1 MGERRGLNPRMMES
15 QSIALPLG
23 YARHLYNN
31 FIILYIIS
39 SSNFPL
45 FSPLLFT
52 KAEKDVLAEQSCSPR
67 AKLLLA
73 LRA

>member
-1 MGERRGLNPRMMES
+1 VIIRIKFYKKYIKNKLLKKVMGERRGLNPRMMES

-45 FSPLLFT
+45 FSQLLFT
-52 KAEKDVLAEQSCSPR
+52 KGEK
-67 AKLLLA
+67 
-73 LRA
+73 